1 MLLITG
7 AGVDRTSGID
17 FPLANTLLAD
27 VTRYL
32 DGPGKPVDEALR
44 NMLPGLRFSF
54 NSMIAR
60 AVDKIA
66 TREPH
71 EQKAM
76 VQRVQAAIVDLP
88 PEKEAIKKHGE
99 LIIRLFNKLAII
111 AEHSQLDDETE
122 QLIREVFPKDADD
135 LI

>member
-1 MLLITG
+1 MKLLITG
-7 AGVDRTSGID
+7 AGVDRTEGID

-27 VTRYL
+27 VTRFL
-32 DGPGKPVDEALR
+32 DGPGKPVDDALR
-44 NMLPGLRFSF
+44 AMLPGLRFSF

-76 VQRVQAAIVDLP
+76 VQRVQAAIAHLSA
-88 PEKEAIKKHGE
+88 EKEAIKKHGE
-99 LIIRLFNKLAII
+99 LIIRLFNKLASI
-111 AEHSQLDDETE
+111 A
-122 QLIREVFPKDADD
+122 DAEPAR
-135 LI
+135 